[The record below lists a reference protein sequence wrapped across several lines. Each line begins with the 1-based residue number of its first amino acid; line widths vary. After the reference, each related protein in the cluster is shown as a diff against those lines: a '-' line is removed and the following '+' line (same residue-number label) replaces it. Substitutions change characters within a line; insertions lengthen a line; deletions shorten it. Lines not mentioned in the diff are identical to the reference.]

1 MAESCPREAWEEQ
14 ERRFLSKHATR
25 SSDGRATAREH
36 PYEPDHFRTEFER
49 DYTRIIHSRPFRRL
63 RDKTQV
69 FISPQND
76 HICTRL
82 EHSLHVASVSKTIAR
97 ALGLNTDLVSAIAVG
112 HDLGH
117 APFGHKGQKC
127 LDAMAK
133 EQGLEGFSHELHSLR
148 VVDELESPYRTLGFP
163 GLNLTFAVRDGIAC
177 HCGERF
183 EPKLVPDRSKQPE
196 GLRHALTEHPSPAT
210 LEGCVVR
217 WADKVGYLGRDL
229 EDAYAVGMLSE
240 NDIPKNVREVIGTSN
255 REIIARLV
263 GDICEHS
270 RGNDQIT
277 VSDEVLEAL
286 NALYAFSDR
295 SIYKSPRVQ
304 SHFEQVDTAM
314 KLMFDRLMEMNEEAR
329 SREDGKLFPDRQRFT
344 GKSGASCVDV
354 LSEFLE
360 DDMPTWRETKPARL
374 VLDFIAGMTDSFFTS
389 SFEELFL
396 PRSAV

>member
-1 MAESCPREAWEEQ
+1 MAESCPRKAWEEQ
-14 ERRFLSKHATR
+14 ERRFLSKHATM
-25 SSDGRATAREH
+25 SADGRATAREH

-133 EQGLEGFSHELHSLR
+133 DQGLEGFSHELHSLR
-148 VVDELESPYRTLGFP
+148 VVDELESPYRRLGFP

-196 GLRHALTEHPSPAT
+196 ELRHALTEHPSPAT
-210 LEGCVVR
+210 LEACVVR
-217 WADKVGYLGRDL
+217 WADKVAYLGRDL
-229 EDAYAVGMLSE
+229 EDAYTVRVVCRG
-240 NDIPKNVREVIGTSN
+240 DIPPADRDELGTTN

-263 GDICEHS
+263 GDICRHS
-270 RGNDQIT
+270 LDRDMIT
-277 VSDEVLEAL
+277 VSPEVHAAL
-286 NALYAFSDR
+286 NALYSFSDER
-295 SIYKSPRVQ
+295 IYKAPRVQ
-304 SHFEQVDTAM
+304 RHFEQIDSAM
-314 KLMFDRLMEMNEEAR
+314 RFMFDRLMEMIKEAR
-329 SREDGKLFPDRQRFT
+329 SREDGKLFPDSQRFA

-354 LSEFLE
+354 LSKFLE
-360 DDMPTWRETKPARL
+360 DDMPTWRETQPARL
-374 VLDFIAGMTDSFFTS
+374 VLDFIAGMTDSFFIS